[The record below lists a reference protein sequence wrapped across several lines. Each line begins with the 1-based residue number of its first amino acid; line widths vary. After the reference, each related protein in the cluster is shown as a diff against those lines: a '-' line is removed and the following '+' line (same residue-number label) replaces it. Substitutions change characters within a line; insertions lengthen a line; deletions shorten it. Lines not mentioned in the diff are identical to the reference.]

1 MPLLDTAA
9 ALITGL
15 TGLAVTRLD
24 AGPEALAGFEARFCL
39 SPALQPLYTAAGL
52 AEFLRSADRD
62 ALYDLLDPLAVR
74 AILLFAGVGKAG
86 CWVLLGPYVEDGW
99 DEAAARALLA
109 RQGVGEE
116 ALFPYKSY
124 YCSLP
129 IGRRDNLLDAGFLL
143 GEQLGHKP
151 GRLQLLQPAAAAYG
165 PPAFS
170 ERYADAGEVNRRYA
184 QEDLFVAAISR
195 GQATLAYRAMQG
207 IGQASAGI
215 RFGSERM
222 PDQLAS
228 AAILRTLIRMGAKRS
243 GLSPVRVDSISQEYA
258 QRMQHAATRRQ
269 LTELNLQL
277 VDEICREVRRMRRSG
292 WSAAVRRAADYIELN
307 LASPLTPAEIAAAA
321 QTDRRRLAAA
331 FARET
336 GLTLKQ
342 YIAQK
347 RCEAAADLLRTSDA
361 SIQQVA
367 AWVGYADNNYFCKVF
382 KAAFGVTPGAWRAG
396 LGAEP
401 EEQSGPEA
409 GGGPQPAQE
418 AQPQPEAGAGPH
430 LARGPQPEQPPKPEP
445 RPAPRQKPE
454 P

>member
-74 AILLFAGVGKAG
+74 AILLFAGVGEAG

-129 IGRRDNLLDAGFLL
+129 IGRRGNLLDAGFLL

-269 LTELNLQL
+269 LTALNLQL

-321 QTDRRRLAAA
+321 QTDRRRLTAA
-331 FARET
+331 FVRET

-401 EEQSGPEA
+401 DA
-409 GGGPQPAQE
+409 GGGPEPEPETE
-418 AQPQPEAGAGPH
+418 AGPQP
-430 LARGPQPEQPPKPEP
+430 ARGPQPEQPPGPAKQPQPKPEP
-445 RPAPRQKPE
+445 RPAPQQKPA